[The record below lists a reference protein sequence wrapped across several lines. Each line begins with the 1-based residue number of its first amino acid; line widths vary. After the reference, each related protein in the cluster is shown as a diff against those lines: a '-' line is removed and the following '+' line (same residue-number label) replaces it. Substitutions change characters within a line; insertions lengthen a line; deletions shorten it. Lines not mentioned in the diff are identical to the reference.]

1 MPEQIFHYLLYLIV
15 FQFRVCSYEYFLDRC
30 TLWEI
35 NGIIEGLP
43 YMDRA
48 LWESAR
54 LQAYIAIQPHLKNKI
69 KQQDICKFK
78 WEDDA
83 EEAKEHVTEMSN
95 FDIER
100 LKSLSE
106 QFKNIVVEDID
117 ATKAQTNI

>member
-1 MPEQIFHYLLYLIV
+1 MFHYLLYLIV

-30 TLWEI
+30 NIWEI
-35 NGIIEGLP
+35 NSIIEGLP

-54 LQAYIAIQPHLKNKI
+54 LQAYVSLQPHLKDKI

-78 WEDDA
+78 WERD
-83 EEAKEHVTEMSN
+83 EEEQDEHITTISN

-100 LKSLSE
+100 LKKLSE
-106 QFKNIVVEDID
+106 RLQNAKVEDID
-117 ATKAQTNI
+117 VKKP